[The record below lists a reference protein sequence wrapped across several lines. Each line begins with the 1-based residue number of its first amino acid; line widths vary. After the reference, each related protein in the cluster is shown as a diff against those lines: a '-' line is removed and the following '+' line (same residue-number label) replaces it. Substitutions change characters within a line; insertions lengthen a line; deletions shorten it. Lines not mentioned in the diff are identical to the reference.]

1 MKPRWKCTHCSYC
14 GSAFA
19 SAAWPRTCGECAE
32 ISYLNPVPVGVVLLP
47 VDDGVLCV
55 RRTIEPQKG
64 EVALPGGYLDFG
76 ETWQQGCAREL
87 REETGIVIDPS
98 EVRLFAA
105 HSVQEVGMLLLFG
118 LAAARRAAD
127 LPAFAANDEASETV
141 IVRGPIEL
149 AFPFHTLVVR
159 EYFQGRRSS

>member
-1 MKPRWKCTHCSYC
+1 MKPRWKSSHCSYC
-14 GSAFA
+14 GTPFA
-19 SAAWPRTCGECAE
+19 SAAWPRTCSACSE

-64 EVALPGGYLDFG
+64 QVALPGGYLDFG
-76 ETWQQGCAREL
+76 ETWEQGCAREL
-87 REETGIVIDPS
+87 REETGVVIDPD

-105 HSVQEVGMLLLFG
+105 HSVREVGMLLLFG
-118 LAAARRAAD
+118 LAAPRRSAD

-141 IVRGPIEL
+141 IVRGPVEL

-159 EYFQGRRSS
+159 DYFAGRRTP